1 MKRIFSVLLAMILLL
16 TVHSFAEIDLSGMTD
31 EELLNIINAAELQ
44 LALREETIVQ
54 EAVGLLKDFWT
65 EEYKEDFYENTDGY
79 LEIIYTRVIYLNDA
93 ETADDVN
100 AQWLK
105 KHFPDVYAIVEF
117 IFLTDY
123 YESAPYYW
131 ESGKL
136 SRGNNVIVYRDGTM
150 EICADLLNITRGKT
164 YSSDFS
170 GIIKSISNLG
180 DKYNGIYHL
189 IEWEE

>member
-117 IFLTDY
+117 LFLTDY

-150 EICADLLNITRGKT
+150 EICADLLNIMRGKT